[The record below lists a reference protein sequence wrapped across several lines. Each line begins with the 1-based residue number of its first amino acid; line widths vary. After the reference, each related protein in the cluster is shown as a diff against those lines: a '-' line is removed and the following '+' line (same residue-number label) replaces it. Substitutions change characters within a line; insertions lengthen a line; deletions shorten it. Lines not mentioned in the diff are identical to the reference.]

1 MRDFIIVT
9 DNAADLYFGYYDEHP
24 TVQLPMPF
32 TIEDKSYEFEE
43 ECPSM
48 LEYYDILK
56 SGKLVNTAQV
66 NQETARVML
75 KKVLDENPDK
85 DLLFISFSSGMS
97 GSYNGVSAVAE
108 ELKKEYPDRRI
119 VVIDTLSGAGSEGLL
134 VYYAKKL
141 QDEGASMDQVIE
153 WVEQNKKNSHNIF
166 IVDDLKNLRHSGR
179 ISSIAALFGIVF
191 QIKPVL
197 ELSNEG
203 KIALLGKAMGRK
215 KAIDEIVRYFNEYY
229 VKDVNDFILVG
240 HTGNEVDAKLL
251 ADKIKA
257 VEPNVPVKYGYI
269 NRLVSGCAGYN
280 ALVVYF
286 MGRPRRKRSVDQ
298 LADV

>member
-1 MRDFIIVT
+1 
-9 DNAADLYFGYYDEHP
+9 
-24 TVQLPMPF
+24 MPF

-75 KKVLDENPDK
+75 KKVLEENPDK
-85 DLLFISFSSGMS
+85 DMLFLSFSSGMS
-97 GSYNGVSAVAE
+97 GSFNSVSAVGE
-108 ELKKEYPDRRI
+108 ELKKEFPDRRI

-229 VKDVNDFILVG
+229 VKDANDFILVG
-240 HTGNEVDAKLL
+240 HTGNEVDA
-251 ADKIKA
+251 
-257 VEPNVPVKYGYI
+257 
-269 NRLVSGCAGYN
+269 
-280 ALVVYF
+280 
-286 MGRPRRKRSVDQ
+286 
-298 LADV
+298 